1 MTFAVKIK
9 PSYDGFF
16 YVDVRQAG
24 MVKFKPDSRHATNEA
39 AEARVEA
46 LTKAHG
52 SKLCPHGLG
61 YLCGNCF
68 PKDAGCYGM
77 AA

>member
-16 YVDVRQAG
+16 YVDVRPAG
-24 MVKFKPDSRHATNEA
+24 MVKFRPDSRHATNEA
-39 AEARVEA
+39 AEVRANELRKE
-46 LTKAHG
+46 HG
-52 SKLCPHGLG
+52 AKLCPHGLG

-68 PKDAGCYGM
+68 QK